1 MPHFNRLTDIVTCN
15 LTAILEGADDP
26 AAVLN
31 EVIGEIREG
40 IAGAERCVTTAA
52 RNTSRIES
60 EINEQ
65 RQALDGWIN
74 DARKQ
79 LESGQDDRARQ
90 SLFRKREVADLISAL
105 EEQYRAAAATRDHL
119 TTTLHALQARLVDA
133 QRRLGDLKKTPR
145 AAAQAGGEDTPVT
158 EVAPDDL
165 RCREIETELEELRK
179 SMRNR

>member
-1 MPHFNRLTDIVTCN
+1 
-15 LTAILEGADDP
+15 
-26 AAVLN
+26 
-31 EVIGEIREG
+31 
-40 IAGAERCVTTAA
+40 
-52 RNTSRIES
+52 
-60 EINEQ
+60 
-65 RQALDGWIN
+65 
-74 DARKQ
+74 
-79 LESGQDDRARQ
+79 
-90 SLFRKREVADLISAL
+90 VADLISAL